1 MQKILLLCLF
11 CTAIAF
17 CGCKDDNPITENTP
31 QLIFKFKFDP
41 TQQRLNNFGQPATMP
56 ATNAGQSPTFHQIAA
71 HYIELAPN
79 AYTQLGSGTIIYDGP
94 RTTQGGT
101 TAIDFDQEIKVAENE
116 TFISKP
122 LKDMQPGN
130 YSWLRV
136 SLAYQNYDIQFRAFN
151 TSFTGR
157 IASFVG
163 FNTYITT
170 HTVNNTAITLNQ
182 NKLQGYWAFEP
193 PPPATV
199 LQGSAPVT
207 TVPNP
212 ISTTS
217 PIPAGSCVVTGQ
229 FDEPLIITGNETQDV
244 VVTISLSTN
253 NSFEWQDLN
262 NNNLFDPLEG
272 ETVVDMG
279 LRGLKP
285 LVEQ

>member
-1 MQKILLLCLF
+1 MQKAFFFCLF

-17 CGCKDDNPITENTP
+17 CGCKDDNPISENEP
-31 QLIFKFKFDP
+31 KLIFKFKFDP

-56 ATNAGQSPTFHQIAA
+56 AGHAGQSPTFHQIAA

-79 AYTQLGSGTIIYDGP
+79 ATTQLGSGAIIYNGP
-94 RTTQGGT
+94 QTTQGGAQ
-101 TAIDFDQEIKVAENE
+101 AIDFDQEKKVAENE
-116 TFISKP
+116 EFLSIP
-122 LKDMQPGN
+122 LNELQTGSYN
-130 YSWLRV
+130 WLRV

-157 IASFVG
+157 LASFVG
-163 FNTYITT
+163 FNTYIGSHTIKNSSV
-170 HTVNNTAITLNQ
+170 TVNA

-199 LQGSAPVT
+199 LQGLAPVT

-212 ISTTS
+212 ISSTS

-229 FDEPLIITGNETQDV
+229 FEQPLTITGNETEDITV
-244 VVTISLSTN
+244 VISLSTN

-262 NNNLFDPLEG
+262 NNQQFDPLDG

-285 LVEQ
+285 LIQ

>member
-1 MQKILLLCLF
+1 MQKVIFF
-11 CTAIAF
+11 CFCCIAIAF
-17 CGCKDDNPITENTP
+17 CSCKDDNPISENEP
-31 QLIFKFKFDP
+31 KLIFKFKFDP

-56 ATNAGQSPTFHQIAA
+56 PGHAGQSPTFHQIAA

-79 AYTQLGSGTIIYDGP
+79 ASTQLGSGSIVYNGP
-94 RTTQGGT
+94 QTTQGGAQ
-101 TAIDFDQEIKVAENE
+101 AIDFDQEKKVAENE
-116 TFISKP
+116 EFLSIP
-122 LKDMQPGN
+122 LNQLQTGSYN
-130 YSWLRV
+130 WLRV

-157 IASFVG
+157 LASFVG
-163 FNTYITT
+163 FNTYIGS
-170 HTVNNTAITLNQ
+170 HTIKNTSVAVNA

-193 PPPATV
+193 PPPATI

-212 ISTTS
+212 ISSTS

-229 FDEPLIITGNETQDV
+229 FEQPLTITGNETQDITV
-244 VVTISLSTN
+244 VISLSTN

-262 NNNLFDPLEG
+262 NNQQFDPLDG
-272 ETVVDMG
+272 ENVVDMG

-285 LVEQ
+285 LIQ

>member
-1 MQKILLLCLF
+1 MQKVIFF
-11 CTAIAF
+11 CFCCITIAF
-17 CGCKDDNPITENTP
+17 YGCKDDNPISENEP
-31 QLIFKFKFDP
+31 KLIFKFKFDP

-56 ATNAGQSPTFHQIAA
+56 AGHAGQSPTFHQIAA

-79 AYTQLGSGTIIYDGP
+79 ATTQLGGGTIVYNGP
-94 RTTQGGT
+94 QTTQGGAQ
-101 TAIDFDQEIKVAENE
+101 AIDFDQEKKVAENE
-116 TFISKP
+116 EFLSIP
-122 LKDMQPGN
+122 LNQLQTGSYN
-130 YSWLRV
+130 WLRV

-151 TSFTGR
+151 TSFVGR
-157 IASFVG
+157 LASFVG
-163 FNTYITT
+163 FNTYIGS
-170 HTVNNTAITLNQ
+170 HTIKNSAVAVNA

-193 PPPATV
+193 PAPASI

-212 ISTTS
+212 ISSTS

-229 FDEPLIITGNETQDV
+229 FEQPLTITGNETEDV
-244 VVTISLSTN
+244 TVVISLSTN

-262 NNNLFDPLEG
+262 NNQQFDPLDG

-285 LVEQ
+285 LIQ